1 MRRQPQPKAT
11 SSMIPRFGYEGTIHW
26 FPGHMA
32 KASRILK
39 STVKVDLNVQLSIQ
53 PAYLFVVTIYLR

>member
-1 MRRQPQPKAT
+1 
-11 SSMIPRFGYEGTIHW
+11 MIPRFGYEGTIHW